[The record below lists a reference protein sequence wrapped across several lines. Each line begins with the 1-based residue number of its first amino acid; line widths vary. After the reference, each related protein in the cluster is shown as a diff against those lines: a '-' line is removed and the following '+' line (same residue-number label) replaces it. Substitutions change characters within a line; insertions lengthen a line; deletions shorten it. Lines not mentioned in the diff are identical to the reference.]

1 MNFEV
6 VYNKSLKIFSQLFVG
21 VKPIPVNG
29 GTPLAFATP
38 YEDNA
43 AGRKRQDTVKGWVG
57 DTEYVYDPVTRK
69 GSNRK
74 YTPDIRMLENVPRAG
89 FKVTDEVKRV
99 YYGGGNVVW
108 RIEDPSGWEVEI
120 QSNNLMAL
128 LQSVGVS
135 AGGEINGQCIWA
147 RDGAHNVLLPVT
159 SQEYKDAV
167 KAFESVKAP
176 SKIPAKDRVIGRY
189 YRLQDGTF
197 GQYFGKF
204 FITELLVD
212 SAGDTN
218 LGANLPG
225 IGRCGISAEVH
236 VEHVLNGQQAQYEVM
251 YVPPYEAQTGHYK
264 YQAGGELK
272 LYKSAAL
279 IAELD
284 QGTLEEHNV
293 LQIVAENKLSFAGHK
308 NTKPILATRNKP
320 DDVGLTFEPISA
332 EKFKETFDRVVKS
345 QEEVLERHEHEVK
358 QGYWV
363 NRTPPV
369 PPAQPKLSAC
379 GVFHWKRVC
388 LLDEDRLYAFST
400 TLHRMHSSAE
410 ICDII
415 GRVQPRNGN
424 RYDFVKPKDYHARV
438 WQVGSDIWN
447 KPEHIRDDAK
457 VLPKFDTIAE
467 LKTYLNM
474 LHIKGQLVQQRCK
487 ETT

>member
-21 VKPIPVNG
+21 VKPAKNG
-29 GTPLAFATP
+29 ETPLAFATP
-38 YEDNA
+38 YEDTA

-57 DTEYVYDPVTRK
+57 DTEYVYDPVTQK

-74 YTPDIRMLENVPRAG
+74 FTPDFRMLENVPRAG

-135 AGGEINGQCIWA
+135 AGGEINGECIWA

-159 SQEYKDAV
+159 SQEYIDAV

-176 SKIPAKDRVIGRY
+176 SKIPVKDRVVGRY

-204 FITELLVD
+204 FVTELLND
-212 SAGDTN
+212 SAGETN
-218 LGANLPG
+218 IGADLSG
-225 IGRCGISAEVH
+225 HGRCGISAEVH
-236 VEHVLNGQQAQYEVM
+236 VEHILNGQQVQYEVM
-251 YVPPYEAQTGHYK
+251 YIPPYEATSGEYK

-284 QGTLEEHNV
+284 QGTIEESEV
-293 LQIVAENKLSFAGHK
+293 LRIVSENKLSFAGNK
-308 NTKPILATRNKP
+308 NTKPILATRHKP
-320 DDVGLTFEPISA
+320 FDVALEFVPISD
-332 EKFKETFDRVVKS
+332 EKFRETFNSVVKS
-345 QEEVLERHEHEVK
+345 QEQELERHETYVK
-358 QGYWV
+358 QGYWAH
-363 NRTPPV
+363 NNPPV
-369 PPAQPKLSAC
+369 PPAAPKLSVC
-379 GVFHWKRVC
+379 QMFHWKRVC
-388 LLDEDRLYAFST
+388 LLEGDRLYAFST
-400 TLHRMHSSAE
+400 TLHRSFSTNV

-415 GRVQPRNGN
+415 GCIQPRKGD
-424 RYDFVKPKDYHARV
+424 RYDFVKPKDYNNRV
-438 WQVGSDIWN
+438 WQVGTDIWN
-447 KPEHIRDDAK
+447 KAEHIRDEAK
-457 VLPKFDTIAE
+457 VLPRFDTIDE
-467 LKTYLNM
+467 LKAYL
-474 LHIKGQLVQQRCK
+474 LQLYLDGKLVQQRCK